1 MLKRLLQKRL
11 SVLQK
16 NVSLIKLR
24 IDKYPQGYLK
34 INKKNGEFYYRI
46 VSNIIDIDV
55 NSVQENNMI
64 TVEIN
69 ENKITLLNQF
79 ILGYMNLCL
88 N

>member
-46 VSNIIDIDV
+46 VSNI
-55 NSVQENNMI
+55 
-64 TVEIN
+64 T
-69 ENKITLLNQF
+69 
-79 ILGYMNLCL
+79 GC
-88 N
+88 